1 MTFLR
6 PIVIAILI
14 LQLAGVQAFAQLL
27 PWQDSSL
34 KSEEKVKAA
43 NFAKSFGSLGFEVK
57 VDKKSGVAWLV
68 KTGTTEK
75 LMEIPLAEEKSL
87 RNFSP
92 KTLNTQLLKEL
103 RKIKSAA
110 TPALS
115 HSLKNL
121 PLESLVFF
129 VSMGAVAAGQLLT
142 NYSQNPIAIEQHL
155 HHSASPIGIA
165 SFYAFMATQG
175 VTSNVLSL
183 YAKNPR
189 ATWIPYM
196 GMAMGG
202 FVSQYLSGIAMD
214 PNVKACATS
223 WLGQKPSAKD
233 QEMGIDAEPCEK
245 AYEHLVIHKKMW
257 EMAPSL
263 ISMVTSGLLAA
274 GLQSGLAKGFRFV
287 GLFDIA
293 LLLSPGGAGV
303 RGAKAMIAKGTQ
315 LAGFGAIDVLI
326 FSYIATAW
334 ANLVTS
340 HEIEQIDF
348 ANLRSARTAEELS
361 VAADSYAKKMNAWRM
376 TNLTKVYEAHNN
388 WSTYL
393 SRLTGNYG
401 ATYSFYSTLINE
413 IQADKWI
420 NRSYPLHGIT
430 PKDMAD
436 GKDDIYFANPA
447 MVQAWQLE
455 TLSDV
460 ATSVR
465 QKLNT
470 GYYLNRSLR
479 KPELAFIQS
488 FSNALQTQDLMKIGM
503 AIAQLNQKISETAQ
517 SRLGTGENFLRELHE
532 IKMSLGAPDPVF
544 EVGRGFIEN
553 FSKSSIMKSFKDV
566 QFPAR
571 SGAFLTSKASDYLLV
586 QMVCG
591 PDVQAG
597 EKTIATTSGFK
608 AEFKP
613 PQIKISDDEV
623 DSLCFAHHM
632 NPNQIFKMKLAV
644 DGQQYRGVIDYL
656 RKNIRTDILAGSNNK
671 FGDWWAS
678 HVESEM
684 HLAFK
689 DYGKKYE
696 SIVADL
702 VANLN
707 MEKNKISNFSNL
719 SNAVTVSALQEIR
732 SYLMILDGQQNQLD
746 LKQLRSSVDLKNP
759 LLQEIQRESESILT
773 LLGKIKAIEKNGR
786 RVVQSQLENLELDE
800 KSSSIQALL
809 VQAQEEL
816 GPQSSKLLEK
826 IQGATS
832 ELLMYGTIANAV
844 SWDKIQNSENLSLI
858 QQAEKEKRRNA
869 PGLTGAGR

>member
-1 MTFLR
+1 MTLIR
-6 PIVIAILI
+6 PIVIAILTM
-14 LQLAGVQAFAQLL
+14 QLAGFQALAQLL
-27 PWQDSSL
+27 PWQESSL
-34 KSEEKVKAA
+34 KSDEKSKAA
-43 NFAKSFGSLGFEVK
+43 NFAKSYGSLGFEVK
-57 VDKKSGVAWLV
+57 VDKKSGIAWLV
-68 KTGTTEK
+68 KKGTTEK

-92 KTLNTQLLKEL
+92 KTLNTQLLREI

-110 TPALS
+110 SPAFS

-155 HHSASPIGIA
+155 HHSASPIGVA

-214 PNVKACATS
+214 PNVKACANS
-223 WLGQKPSAKD
+223 WMGQKPSAKD
-233 QEMGIDAEPCEK
+233 LEIGVDSEPCEK
-245 AYEHLVIHKKMW
+245 AYEHLVLHKKMW

-263 ISMVTSGLLAA
+263 ISMVSSGLLAA

-293 LLLSPGGAGV
+293 LLLTPGGAGV

-326 FSYIATAW
+326 FSYVATAW

-348 ANLRSARTAEELS
+348 ANLRSARSSEELS
-361 VAADSYAKKMNAWRM
+361 SAADSFAKKMNAWRM
-376 TNLTKVYEAHNN
+376 TNLSKVYEAHNN

-413 IQADKWI
+413 IQADKWL
-420 NRSYPLHGIT
+420 NRSYPLNGIT
-430 PKDMAD
+430 PKDMAE

-455 TLSDV
+455 TLADV
-460 ATSVR
+460 AENVR
-465 QKLNT
+465 HKLSS
-470 GYYLNRSLR
+470 GYYTKKALR
-479 KPELAFIQS
+479 KNEIAFIQS
-488 FSNALQTQDLMKIGM
+488 FSNSLQTQDLIKMGL
-503 AIAQLNQKISETAQ
+503 ALSQLNKKMSETAQ
-517 SRLGTGENFLRELHE
+517 SRVSSENFFRELYE

-566 QFPAR
+566 EFPGR
-571 SGAFLTSKASDYLLV
+571 TGAFLTSKATDYLLV

-591 PDVQAG
+591 PDVQGG
-597 EKTIATTSGFK
+597 EKTISNSAGFK
-608 AEFKP
+608 AEFRP
-613 PQIKISDDEV
+613 PQIKNSDDEV
-623 DSLCFAHHM
+623 DSLCFSHHM
-632 NPNQIFKMKLAV
+632 NPNQIFSMNLKV
-644 DGQQYRGVIDYL
+644 NDQQYRGVIDYL
-656 RKNIRTDILAGSNNK
+656 RKNVRKDVLNGSENR

-678 HVESEM
+678 NVESEM

-696 SIVADL
+696 TIVADL
-702 VANLN
+702 VTNLN
-707 MEKNKISNFSNL
+707 LDKNKVANFSNL

-732 SYLMILDGQQNQLD
+732 AYLMILDGQQNQID
-746 LKQLRSSVDLKNP
+746 LKQLRSSVSLRHP
-759 LLQEIQRESESILT
+759 LLQEIQAEAESILI
-773 LLGKIKAIEKNGR
+773 LLSKIEAVKRNGQK
-786 RVVQSQLENLELDE
+786 VVQSKLENLELDE
-800 KSSSIQALL
+800 KSSSIQSLL
-809 VQAQEEL
+809 VQAQEQL

-826 IQGATS
+826 IQGASS

-858 QQAEKEKRRNA
+858 QQAEKEKRKNA